1 MRRSIL
7 IGLMLAAAGC
17 YSSTPTDGGTP
28 PTPPPAPSNLTYE
41 LIPSG
46 ESGNPVGVLLRW
58 DPPVVAVNT
67 YNVYSR
73 SVATG
78 TWGLRATTTSA
89 SFYDLGTPDLQY
101 MVTSADATGLESAGS
116 NAVTVD
122 LNPPLP
128 APTGLFS
135 VSLNGAIQLSWNPNA
150 RNAAPA
156 LFAYYRVYS
165 SLYDLDNNLCSAQ
178 WFLEGTTVSDDFI
191 SSGLT
196 NGVPM
201 CFAVSAVTLNGQES
215 QWTVPRADTPRYDA
229 RNVLINA
236 VQTVA
241 ASSGFIFYS
250 PTLSQF
256 GIVTSGTRTD
266 LDFNVD
272 RHGDGSLWLRPVR
285 AGTGVTLWGPVGD
298 LTEIDFAPNVAY
310 STSEIQA
317 VVGNGYVFET
327 TQTDG
332 VHFGG
337 VRVTAAGAG
346 YIIVDWSYQSDFGNP
361 ELRRVR
367 P

>member
-1 MRRSIL
+1 
-7 IGLMLAAAGC
+7 
-17 YSSTPTDGGTP
+17 
-28 PTPPPAPSNLTYE
+28 
-41 LIPSG
+41 
-46 ESGNPVGVLLRW
+46 
-58 DPPVVAVNT
+58 
-67 YNVYSR
+67 
-73 SVATG
+73 
-78 TWGLRATTTSA
+78 
-89 SFYDLGTPDLQY
+89 
-101 MVTSADATGLESAGS
+101 
-116 NAVTVD
+116 
-122 LNPPLP
+122 
-128 APTGLFS
+128 
-135 VSLNGAIQLSWNPNA
+135 
-150 RNAAPA
+150 
-156 LFAYYRVYS
+156 
-165 SLYDLDNNLCSAQ
+165 
-178 WFLEGTTVSDDFI
+178 
-191 SSGLT
+191 
-196 NGVPM
+196 
-201 CFAVSAVTLNGQES
+201 
-215 QWTVPRADTPRYDA
+215 
-229 RNVLINA
+229 